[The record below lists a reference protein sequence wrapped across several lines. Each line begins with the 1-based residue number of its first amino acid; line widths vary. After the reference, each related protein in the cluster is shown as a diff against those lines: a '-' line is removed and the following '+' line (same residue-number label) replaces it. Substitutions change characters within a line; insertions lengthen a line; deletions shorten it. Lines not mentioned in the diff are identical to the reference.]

1 MAILTVPLVRRFLE
15 QFSAANRR
23 GDRASEADLSHVLCV
38 LDDATDLAICV
49 KLLRMYCQ
57 TTAVML
63 SFSKSTRHRMSAMKQ
78 ESLLLSSA
86 KPVLI
91 CDART

>member
-38 LDDATDLAICV
+38 LDDATDQAICV

-63 SFSKSTRHRMSAMKQ
+63 SFSKSTRHRMAMKQ